1 MPFHHLLDISLANSY
16 KNNMTKL
23 NTIDLFTGCG
33 GLTDGFKSSGFYNL
47 LAAVEWDKDAVTT
60 LRNRLTHKWGYFNS
74 QRTALHFDIQRTEE
88 LINGYDDEFYGKSE
102 GLKKLVG
109 NKTVDLVIG
118 GPPCQAYSIA
128 GRISDKNGMHDDYRN
143 FLFESYL
150 KVVEEFKPKACIFEN
165 VPGMLSAKPA
175 GVPIKNRITDAFNN
189 SGYTILEN
197 LKDAVIDLSEFG
209 VPQKR
214 KRVII
219 LALRN
224 ELFNSREIK
233 LKGFYDQLKTFKA
246 EPVTVEQALFK
257 YPKLYPLKVQSK
269 RTSHKSHDDK
279 IQISD
284 HEPRFHSQ
292 RDIEIFKLL
301 AEDIEKKE
309 FIYSKSDALKALY
322 TRKTG
327 KTSNVHKY
335 HVLRRDK
342 PSNTIPAHLNK
353 DGLRHIHF
361 DSSQARTITVRE
373 AAALQSFGDD
383 FKFFGSMGSK
393 YKMIGN
399 AVPPKFSQIIAE
411 YLKEILI

>member
-1 MPFHHLLDISLANSY
+1 
-16 KNNMTKL
+16 MTKL
-23 NTIDLFTGCG
+23 NTIDLFAGCG
-33 GLTDGFKSSGFYNL
+33 GLTEGFKASGLFNL

-60 LRNRLTHKWGYFNS
+60 LRNRLTDKWGYVDS
-74 QRTALHFDIQRTEE
+74 EKTALHFDIQRTEE
-88 LINGYDDEFYGKSE
+88 LINGYDDEVYGKSE
-102 GLKKLVG
+102 GLKKLVS

-118 GPPCQAYSIA
+118 GPPCQAYSMA

-143 FLFESYL
+143 YLFESYL
-150 KVVEEFKPKACIFEN
+150 KVVDEFKPKACIFEN
-165 VPGMLSAKPA
+165 VPGMLSASP
-175 GVPIKNRITDAFNN
+175 GGIPIKNRIKEAFNK
-189 SGYTILEN
+189 SGYTIIEN
-197 LKDAVIDLSEFG
+197 LKEAVLDLSDFG

-224 ELFNSREIK
+224 DVYNSPQNK
-233 LKGFYDQLKTFKA
+233 LKNFYDQLKALKH
-246 EPVTVEQALFK
+246 EPVTVEQTLSK
-257 YPKLYPLKVQSK
+257 YPKLYPLKTHERRV
-269 RTSHKSHDDK
+269 SHKSQDK
-279 IQISD
+279 KDNISD
-284 HEPRFHSQ
+284 HEARFHNQ

-309 FIYSKSDALKALY
+309 FKYLKSDSLKELY
-322 TRKTG
+322 TLKTG

-361 DSSQARTITVRE
+361 DSKQARSITVRE
-373 AAALQSFGDD
+373 AAALQSFDDD
-383 FKFFGSMGSK
+383 FIFYGSMGSK

-399 AVPPKFSQIIAE
+399 AVPPMFSELIAKF
-411 YLKEILI
+411 LKQVLS